1 MQDHGPRIALFVLA
15 CVALAVVAIGSGDGG
30 EADTSTTTVSLSPEP
45 PAASSI
51 PAGSQL
57 EPRPFLRAFL
67 RYEVGELDP
76 GLRRRLRARATP
88 AFARQL
94 FSSPIRVPPQRTAPA
109 RLERLSITHLSR
121 LPPRALVSGTAL
133 RAGKPEQFSF
143 LFEAPRGTWLA
154 SGPAE

>member
-15 CVALAVVAIGSGDGG
+15 CLALALVAIGSGGGG
-30 EADTSTTTVSLSPEP
+30 EADTSTTTASLSPDP
-45 PAASSI
+45 PADPSRST
-51 PAGSQL
+51 GSQL

-94 FSSPIRVPPQRTAPA
+94 FSAPIRVPSQRTAPA
-109 RLERLSITHLSR
+109 RLGRLNITHLSR
-121 LPPRALVSGTAL
+121 MPPRALVSGTAS